1 MADPDRG
8 ESEGDEDESLFGEDE
23 LGEEGASGDD
33 DLPDEE
39 AAGTEAP
46 ALPPPSPAHP
56 AGLPPSSTVD
66 RIVADLASVVEDARI
81 ATGKL
86 EHAITEAQKLQPR
99 DKETSSCK
107 LK

>member
-23 LGEEGASGDD
+23 LGSGDD

-46 ALPPPSPAHP
+46 ALPPPSPA
-56 AGLPPSSTVD
+56 GLPPSSTVD
-66 RIVADLASVVEDARI
+66 RIVADLASVVEDAGI

-86 EHAITEAQKLQPR
+86 EHAITEAQKLHPR

>member
-8 ESEGDEDESLFGEDE
+8 ESEGDEDEQ
-23 LGEEGASGDD
+23 GEESASGDD

-99 DKETSSCK
+99 DKDTSSSK
-107 LK
+107 VT